1 LEIPLTSFSQLNS
14 NTNIAQ
20 LIFSGTPS
28 GAGTVYID
36 NVLFFNNEGAGILE
50 KQSTVVEAFPNPC
63 SEKITLYAKDSP
75 MYSIQLFG
83 LDGTLLLEESPNSLS
98 YSIDLSSIS
107 VGIYLLRISHGNNP
121 ETLRIIKK

>member
-1 LEIPLTSFSQLNS
+1 
-14 NTNIAQ
+14 
-20 LIFSGTPS
+20 
-28 GAGTVYID
+28 
-36 NVLFFNNEGAGILE
+36 
-50 KQSTVVEAFPNPC
+50 
-63 SEKITLYAKDSP
+63 